1 MSVEHLKIAARKHI
15 QGITTTHPALALPS
29 PFLSENVR
37 STSLAS
43 LVEKLNVSASAK
55 STLQV
60 RDLHLRVSMFFF
72 PIQSSKK

>member
-1 MSVEHLKIAARKHI
+1 MSVEDLKNAARKHI
-15 QGITTTHPALALPS
+15 QGITTAHPTLALPS
-29 PFLSENVR
+29 AFLSESVR

-60 RDLHLRVSMFFF
+60 RDLHFEVFF
-72 PIQSSKK
+72 PIQSRRK